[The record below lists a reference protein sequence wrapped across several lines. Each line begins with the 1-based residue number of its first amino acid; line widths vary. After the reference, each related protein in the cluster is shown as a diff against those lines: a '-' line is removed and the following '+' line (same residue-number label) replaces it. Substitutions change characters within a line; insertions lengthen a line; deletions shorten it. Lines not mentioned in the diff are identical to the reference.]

1 MIYAKTA
8 KEVEAKR
15 KVPAQVAPLLQSR
28 RPTAW
33 KKRDRAMLASG
44 QIILQGRWM
53 AEPAPGPCRTGH
65 LSCRLSR

>member
-33 KKRDRAMLASG
+33 KKRDRALLASG
-44 QIILQGRWM
+44 QITLRKVDGWQSLHLAPAEQGIYL
-53 AEPAPGPCRTGH
+53 AA
-65 LSCRLSR
+65 